1 MHQLSEKHIFQ
12 RFDGELS
19 HLHDLVLEMG
29 GIVHQQLKDALEA
42 FKTQNLA
49 MAQQVM
55 SRDPQVD
62 SLEVQAD
69 AAIINVIARHS
80 PLGSDLRTV
89 ITVSK
94 SVSDLEKIGDEA
106 ARIAHLQ
113 TQISREDHGTLNRV
127 LVAEIDRIGE
137 MALSNYLSAVEL
149 FEAWDETKAL
159 RVIEGHRQMDGEFQ
173 SELQR
178 LMSSIKANTI
188 DIGLAVSLA
197 LVAKALERITHH
209 AQNLAEY
216 AMFEREGVDLR
227 LNQH

>member
-1 MHQLSEKHIFQ
+1 
-12 RFDGELS
+12 
-19 HLHDLVLEMG
+19 
-29 GIVHQQLKDALEA
+29 
-42 FKTQNLA
+42 
-49 MAQQVM
+49 
-55 SRDPQVD
+55 
-62 SLEVQAD
+62 
-69 AAIINVIARHS
+69 
-80 PLGSDLRTV
+80 
-89 ITVSK
+89 
-94 SVSDLEKIGDEA
+94 
-106 ARIAHLQ
+106 
-113 TQISREDHGTLNRV
+113 V